1 VGQIHAA
8 AAAEVIKE
16 NLRCIAR
23 REVRGYLKPPFPS
36 PPIIYG
42 YLVGNAVIFPV
53 ASTGLD
59 GLYPIV
65 YAVNAPHACRRGAV
79 GKIGIGPVPFIGLN
93 PAPDNVGRENIVP
106 GVFRAG
112 PVINEPFGGIEGG
125 LESTPGRSPGTVV
138 KVRIVI
144 CIAIVVPGIAYCL

>member
-1 VGQIHAA
+1 MGQIHATA
-8 AAAEVIKE
+8 AAKVIKE

-36 PPIIYG
+36 PPIIFS
-42 YLVGNAVIFPV
+42 YLVGDTVIFPV

-59 GLYPIV
+59 GLYSVVPT
-65 YAVNAPHACRRGAV
+65 VNAPHACRRGAV
-79 GKIGIGPVPFIGLN
+79 GKIGIGPVPFIRLD
-93 PAPDNVGRENIVP
+93 PAPGNVGRENIVP

-125 LESTPGRSPGTVV
+125 LESTPGRSPGAVV
-138 KVRIVI
+138 KVRIIIGV
-144 CIAIVVPGIAYCL
+144 AIVVPCID